1 MQNSA
6 SAGHGLHQTHAWL
19 ASSRRVQDGG
29 EVTPFPALVTSPPSS
44 FRSASSCPSMVAIG
58 APAASIFEAAEAV
71 WFDSDNPPE
80 GCDTLDPPPLIIS
93 VAEFKAVSFLEKLGI
108 SIFSL
113 GEPRP
118 PPPLSEF
125 NEFCDVPDK
134 EAVAEAEVG
143 EVPLPTTML
152 IF

>member
-1 MQNSA
+1 
-6 SAGHGLHQTHAWL
+6 
-19 ASSRRVQDGG
+19 
-29 EVTPFPALVTSPPSS
+29 
-44 FRSASSCPSMVAIG
+44 MVAIG

-71 WFDSDNPPE
+71 GFDSDNPPE
-80 GCDTLDPPPLIIS
+80 GCDTLDPGPPPLIIS

-134 EAVAEAEVG
+134 EAVAEAAEVG

-152 IF
+152 ICKLKSQNLDLKTY

>member
-1 MQNSA
+1 
-6 SAGHGLHQTHAWL
+6 
-19 ASSRRVQDGG
+19 
-29 EVTPFPALVTSPPSS
+29 
-44 FRSASSCPSMVAIG
+44 MVAIG

-71 WFDSDNPPE
+71 GFDSDNPPE
-80 GCDTLDPPPLIIS
+80 GCDALDPGPPPLIIS

-134 EAVAEAEVG
+134 EAVAEAAEVG

-152 IF
+152 ICKLKS

>member
-1 MQNSA
+1 
-6 SAGHGLHQTHAWL
+6 
-19 ASSRRVQDGG
+19 
-29 EVTPFPALVTSPPSS
+29 
-44 FRSASSCPSMVAIG
+44 MVAIG

-80 GCDTLDPPPLIIS
+80 GCDTLDPGPPPPLIIS

-152 IF
+152 ICKLKI